1 MLVMALALTPL
12 AIGPLSSLSAFAR
25 TYSASSCYR
34 SSSASHVFLQR
45 SKNSRILRVSRV
57 GRTPPGQTV
66 VVRTSGNLGGDFGTR
81 DTFPEEH
88 NSMIPSSSQSHL
100 AEKSCKP
107 LPTGT
112 PALSKDEAE
121 ALLGEVVGW
130 RISRAHDAGLKLQ
143 YDWNLK
149 NFKAGLELFSRI
161 AAVAEAEKHHPDLH
175 LENYKKVR
183 AEIWTHTVGGLSE
196 NDFILA
202 AKINQIDTRDLV
214 SKKKS

>member
-1 MLVMALALTPL
+1 MALALTPL

-34 SSSASHVFLQR
+34 SSSASYVFLQR

-57 GRTPPGQTV
+57 GRTPPGQTL
-66 VVRTSGNLGGDFGTR
+66 VVRTSGNLGTR

-88 NSMIPSSSQSHL
+88 NSMIPSSSQSRL

-130 RISRAHDAGLKLQ
+130 RISSAHDAGLKLQ

>member
-34 SSSASHVFLQR
+34 SSSASHVFLQG

-57 GRTPPGQTV
+57 GRTPPGQTL

-81 DTFPEEH
+81 DTFPEH
-88 NSMIPSSSQSHL
+88 NSMIPSSSQSRL

-112 PALSKDEAE
+112 PALSEAEAE
-121 ALLGEVVGW
+121 ALLAEVVGW

-161 AAVAEAEKHHPDLH
+161 AAVAEAEKHHPDFH